1 VSYSSSTENIGDI
14 KEEKKFIMTPLNFID
29 WFVKLLSSNISS
41 TFFV

>member
-1 VSYSSSTENIGDI
+1 VSYGSSTENIGDI
-14 KEEKKFIMTPLNFID
+14 EEEKNFIMTSLNFID